1 MAANGQ
7 IDRGTDDPNDRREDG
22 QQKTVAQPAQ
32 HRSIEVTVQAGDG
45 VVGANVNGFD
55 GNRGTARGRTG
66 VYGRNSGFATDDNR
80 HPDYYSTGAI
90 AARRAQAKAER
101 DVKQARFNAVADRMN
116 AATARRDA
124 KEASTRAERRA
135 AEAAKYT
142 IDAGAW
148 GEMGKRN
155 GQIREER
162 TELKNDDGSLRLDE
176 NGEPQVEVKKF
187 RNEGSMLDAEAN
199 KDAIAGVN
207 KWWQEYGQYDQRL
220 GAAKGAFNEKGEL
233 DASKLTADQFAEL
246 QRVKGNFDAK
256 QKPIQDRIKFHEA
269 ENAMRDSDY
278 LYSKGVKVWD
288 TQTGK
293 RNYTPEQAR
302 EMARRMRTQ
311 EAYGELGRLAD
322 PTQFQE
328 GGRYSNK
335 RGGVEGQRD
344 AAVAELLGD
353 RVAAIINGTG
363 EDRRA
368 ADEAAMMRRM
378 RDLGFAADQIADKNG
393 NIDLGRIEAALR
405 GTPAV
410 QEQLRAK
417 QGAARP
423 LARETPVDGVQ
434 TSLNADLLKDIPQVE
449 VPAQPKPGWMAETT
463 GGPRSPEDVEV
474 TLPGDD
480 VAAAPAERLVTPA
493 WDPETAIANF
503 RRVNNIPE
511 PAKPFSPSDLL
522 GIRSLPA
529 DDGRPALAAARTPVA
544 GPNRGTIRA
553 AGRAPVDP
561 MVAAF
566 QSRGLNP
573 LGTATQIAGAVPAGI
588 VQMAGGA
595 TRMAR
600 GDTVSGAKDV
610 ALGMLGVAGGRVA
623 TTKTMATPRGG
634 SLPANRFSG
643 GAMPGSGSV
652 RAVQR
657 RLEARAGAG
666 EGVINPKAVSRPLG
680 KEASAR
686 VEANYRRG
694 ATMERN
700 VARAKEREA
709 AEAVVAKAKKRADRR
724 ASAERKDL
732 EAMNKAVE
740 NSEATRAARVAR
752 INKAARQRT
761 IRRNERRAGY
771 MEVVR

>member
-7 IDRGTDDPNDRREDG
+7 IDKGTDDPNDRREDR

-45 VVGANVNGFD
+45 VVGANVDGFD

-101 DVKQARFNAVADRMN
+101 DAKQARFNAVADRMN

-124 KEASTRAERRA
+124 KEASARAERRA
-135 AEAAKYT
+135 ADAARYT

-162 TELKNDDGSLRLDE
+162 TELKNDDGSLKLDE

-256 QKPIQDRIKFHEA
+256 QKPIQDRIRLHEA

-288 TQTGK
+288 TRTGK

-322 PTQFQE
+322 PTQFQD
-328 GGRYSNK
+328 GGRYSNR

-405 GTPAV
+405 GTPV
-410 QEQLRAK
+410 IQEQLRAK
-417 QGAARP
+417 QVPDRMLDQAVARP
-423 LARETPVDGVQ
+423 KAEIQKNAEAHTGAPTAKEEAEAAPKNTPAVEVPEIEARTA
-434 TSLNADLLKDIPQVE
+434 SLEDVPQVE
-449 VPAQPKPGWMAETT
+449 IPAQPRPGWTAETS
-463 GGPRSPEDVEV
+463 GGPKSPSEVEV
-474 TLPGDD
+474 ELPGDE
-480 VAAAPAERLVTPA
+480 VVQSPAATATGFMARMKEAFRSSFGQGAERPAMTVGMPGMLPVTQRERMSPA
-493 WDPETAIANF
+493 
-503 RRVNNIPE
+503 
-511 PAKPFSPSDLL
+511 
-522 GIRSLPA
+522 
-529 DDGRPALAAARTPVA
+529 GRKAERDALAFAAE
-544 GPNRGTIRA
+544 TI
-553 AGRAPVDP
+553 
-561 MVAAF
+561 
-566 QSRGLNP
+566 
-573 LGTATQIAGAVPAGI
+573 
-588 VQMAGGA
+588 AGGA
-595 TRMAR
+595 VGGALSAGLAR
-600 GDTVSGAKDV
+600 GVPAVARLVGRGA
-610 ALGMLGVAGGRVA
+610 GRYVAG
-623 TTKTMATPRGG
+623 
-634 SLPANRFSG
+634 SQ
-643 GAMPGSGSV
+643 
-652 RAVQR
+652 RAVARTVANPAVR
-657 RLEARAGAG
+657 RALTAEQPTTARATMDAVKAFGK
-666 EGVINPKAVSRPLG
+666 NPAKARAA
-680 KEASAR
+680 KEAAQKAADIR
-686 VEANYRRG
+686 KADAAVEA
-694 ATMERN
+694 
-700 VARAKEREA
+700 AKTGSEKTLD
-709 AEAVVAKAKKRADRR
+709 AVGRFW
-724 ASAERKDL
+724 S
-732 EAMNKAVE
+732 
-740 NSEATRAARVAR
+740 
-752 INKAARQRT
+752 
-761 IRRNERRAGY
+761 RAGKKA
-771 MEVVR
+771 RPRRTK